1 MKSTV
6 PNVLPAPQSALRG
19 GLISLALPTLISS
32 LGSSIT
38 NVSLPTLAQVFGASF
53 QDVQWVV
60 IAYLLAIT
68 TLIVG
73 VGRLGDIISRRTL
86 LLAGLSLF
94 MLASLGCAVAPTIWW
109 LIAARVA
116 QGLGGAVMMAITL
129 ALVGETISKDKV
141 GRAMGLLGTLSA
153 VGTALG
159 PTLGGVLIA
168 GFGWQSIFLINLPLG
183 GVALFSVYRY
193 LPQTDPQQVAKQ
205 GSFDFVGMVLLGLTL
220 ALFSLAMTLG
230 HGHFGSLNSLLLL
243 GTAVAA
249 SAFVWVER
257 KVASPLVQLAL
268 LRQPI
273 LSSGLLTNMLV
284 STVIMTSF
292 VVGPFYLAHG
302 LELAPQQVGLVMSA
316 GPLIAALAG
325 VPSGYLVDR
334 FGAPQMISLGLL
346 GVCLGALALSMM
358 SPTQGVLGYILPICL
373 ITAGYALFQAANNT
387 AVIKQ
392 VGIERR
398 GVASG
403 LLNLAR
409 NLGFIIG
416 ASAMGGIFALA
427 SATSDIQLG
436 SAAGLQLTYLVAAVL
451 AGLGLL
457 MALWSQLYLKGQPAT
472 QE

>member
-19 GLISLALPTLISS
+19 GLISLALPTLLSS

-86 LLAGLSLF
+86 LLAGLGLF

-109 LIAARVA
+109 LIAARAA

-168 GFGWQSIFLINLPLG
+168 EFGWQSIFLINLPLG
-183 GVALFSVYRY
+183 GVALFCVYRY

-205 GSFDFVGMVLLGLTL
+205 GSFDFVGMALLGLTL

-230 HGHFGSLNSLLLL
+230 QGHFGSLNSLLLL

-257 KVASPLVQLAL
+257 KVASPLVQLTL

-302 LELAPQQVGLVMSA
+302 LGLAPQQVGLAMSA

-334 FGAPQMISLGLL
+334 FGAAQMISLGLL
-346 GVCLGALALSMM
+346 GVCLGALTLSMM

-416 ASAMGGIFALA
+416 ASA
-427 SATSDIQLG
+427 
-436 SAAGLQLTYLVAAVL
+436 
-451 AGLGLL
+451 
-457 MALWSQLYLKGQPAT
+457 
-472 QE
+472 

>member
-1 MKSTV
+1 MKTDA
-6 PNVLPAPQSALRG
+6 PNVLSLSPSALRG
-19 GLISLALPTLISS
+19 GLISLALPTLLSS

-38 NVSLPTLAQVFGASF
+38 NVSLPTLAQVVGASF

-60 IAYLLAIT
+60 IAYLLAVT

-86 LLAGLSLF
+86 LLAGLGLF
-94 MLASLGCAVAPTIWW
+94 MFSSLGCAVAPSIWW
-109 LIAARVA
+109 LIAARAV
-116 QGLGGAVMMAITL
+116 QGLGGAVMMVITL
-129 ALVGETISKDKV
+129 ALVGETINKEQV

-159 PTLGGVLIA
+159 PTLGGILIS
-168 GFGWQSIFLINLPLG
+168 GFGWPSIFLINLPLG
-183 GVALFSVYRY
+183 GIALFCAYRY
-193 LPQTDPQQVAKQ
+193 LPQTDAPRVNQPE
-205 GSFDFVGMVLLGLTL
+205 GFDFVGMALLGLTL
-220 ALFSLAMTLG
+220 GLFSLAMTLG
-230 HGHFGSLNSLLLL
+230 HGHFGSLNNLLLL
-243 GTAVAA
+243 GTAVAV

-257 KVASPLVQLAL
+257 KVASPLIQLAL

-273 LSSGLLTNMLV
+273 LSSGLLTNVLV

-302 LELAPQQVGLVMSA
+302 LGLAPQQVGLAMSA

-346 GVCLGALALSMM
+346 GVCLGALTLSML
-358 SPTQGVLGYILPICL
+358 SPMQGVLGYILPICL

-392 VGIERR
+392 VGVEQR
-398 GVASG
+398 GVTSG

-416 ASAMGGIFALA
+416 ASTMGGIFALA
-427 SATSDIQLG
+427 SAASDRQLG
-436 SAAGLQLTYLVAAVL
+436 SVAGLQVTYLVAAVL
-451 AGLGLL
+451 AGLGVL
-457 MALWSQLYLKGQPAT
+457 MALWSQFYCAEKSTA

>member
-1 MKSTV
+1 MKTDA
-6 PNVLPAPQSALRG
+6 PNVLSLSPSVLRG
-19 GLISLALPTLISS
+19 GLISLALPTLLSS

-38 NVSLPTLAQVFGASF
+38 NVSLPTLAQVFGATF

-73 VGRLGDIISRRTL
+73 VGRLGDIISCRTL
-86 LLAGLSLF
+86 LLAGLGLF
-94 MLASLGCAVAPTIWW
+94 MFASLGCAVAPTLWW
-109 LIAARVA
+109 LIAARVV
-116 QGLGGAVMMAITL
+116 QGLGGAVMMTITL
-129 ALVGETISKDKV
+129 ALVGETISKEKV

-183 GVALFSVYRY
+183 SVALFYIYRY
-193 LPQTDPQQVAKQ
+193 LPKTDPQRVTKQ
-205 GSFDFVGMVLLGLTL
+205 GGFDFVGMVLLGLTL

-243 GTAVAA
+243 GTVVAA

-257 KVASPLVQLAL
+257 KVANPLLQLAM

-302 LELAPQQVGLVMSA
+302 LSLAPQQVGLAMSA

-358 SPTQGVLGYILPICL
+358 SPAQGVLGYILPICL

-392 VGIERR
+392 VGVERR

-427 SATSDIQLG
+427 SSASNMRLG
-436 SAAGLQLTYLVAAVL
+436 SATGLQLTYLVAAVL

-457 MALWSQLYLKGQPAT
+457 MALCSQFYRRGKPAAY
-472 QE
+472 E

>member
-1 MKSTV
+1 MKTDA
-6 PNVLPAPQSALRG
+6 PNVLSLSPSALRG
-19 GLISLALPTLISS
+19 GLISLALPTLLSS

-73 VGRLGDIISRRTL
+73 VGRLGDIISRRKL
-86 LLAGLSLF
+86 LLAGLGLF

-183 GVALFSVYRY
+183 GVALFCVYRY
-193 LPQTDPQQVAKQ
+193 LPQTDPQQVTKQ
-205 GSFDFVGMVLLGLTL
+205 RSFDFVGMALLGLTL

-230 HGHFGSLNSLLLL
+230 HDHFGSLNSLLL

-249 SAFVWVER
+249 STFVWVER

-284 STVIMTSF
+284 SAVIMTSF

-302 LELAPQQVGLVMSA
+302 LGLAPQQVGLVMSA

-334 FGAPQMISLGLL
+334 FGAPRMISLGLL
-346 GVCLGALALSMM
+346 GVCLGALTLSMV
-358 SPTQGVLGYILPICL
+358 SPTQGVLGYISPICL

-427 SATSDIQLG
+427 SATSDIRLG
-436 SAAGLQLTYLVAAVL
+436 SAVGLQLTYLVAAIL

-457 MALWSQLYLKGQPAT
+457 MALWSQFYHRGQPVT
-472 QE
+472 QG

>member
-1 MKSTV
+1 MKTDV
-6 PNVLPAPQSALRG
+6 PNVLSLSPPALRG
-19 GLISLALPTLISS
+19 GLISLALPTLLSS

-73 VGRLGDIISRRTL
+73 VGRLGDIISRRKL
-86 LLAGLSLF
+86 LLAGLGLF

-183 GVALFSVYRY
+183 GIALFCVYHY
-193 LPQTDPQQVAKQ
+193 LPQTDPQQVTKP
-205 GSFDFVGMVLLGLTL
+205 GSFDFVGMALLGLTL

-268 LRQPI
+268 MRQPI

-346 GVCLGALALSMM
+346 GVCLGALTLSMM

-416 ASAMGGIFALA
+416 ASAMGGIFALV
-427 SATSDIQLG
+427 SATSDIRLG
-436 SAAGLQLTYLVAAVL
+436 SAFGLHLTYLVAAVL

-457 MALWSQLYLKGQPAT
+457 MALWSQFYHRGQPVT

>member
-6 PNVLPAPQSALRG
+6 PNILPAPPSALRG
-19 GLISLALPTLISS
+19 GLISLALPTLLSS
-32 LGSSIT
+32 LASSIT
-38 NVSLPTLAQVFGASF
+38 NVSLPTLAQVFNASF

-60 IAYLLAIT
+60 ITYLLAIT

-183 GVALFSVYRY
+183 GVALFCVYRY
-193 LPQTDPQQVAKQ
+193 LPQTAPQQVTKQ
-205 GSFDFVGMVLLGLTL
+205 GGFDFVGMALLGLTL

-230 HGHFGSLNSLLLL
+230 HGHYGSLNSLLLL

-249 SAFVWVER
+249 CAFVWVEK

-273 LSSGLLTNMLV
+273 LSCGLLTNMLV

-292 VVGPFYLAHG
+292 VVGPFYLAYG

-346 GVCLGALALSMM
+346 GVCLGASALSMI
-358 SPTQGVLGYILPICL
+358 SPTQGVVGYILPICL

-416 ASAMGGIFALA
+416 ASSMGGIFALA
-427 SATSDIQLG
+427 SAASDIRLG

-457 MALWSQLYLKGQPAT
+457 LALWSQLYRKGQPAT

>member
-1 MKSTV
+1 MKSSV
-6 PNVLPAPQSALRG
+6 PNVLPTPQSALRG
-19 GLISLALPTLISS
+19 GLISLALPTLLSS

-86 LLAGLSLF
+86 LLAGLGLF

-109 LIAARVA
+109 LIAARAA

-168 GFGWQSIFLINLPLG
+168 EFGWQSIFLINLPLG
-183 GVALFSVYRY
+183 GVALFCVYRY

-205 GSFDFVGMVLLGLTL
+205 GSFDFVGMALLGLTL

-230 HGHFGSLNSLLLL
+230 QGHFGSLNSLLLL

-257 KVASPLVQLAL
+257 KVASPLVQLTL

-302 LELAPQQVGLVMSA
+302 LELAPQQVGLAMSA

-334 FGAPQMISLGLL
+334 FGAAQMISLGLL
-346 GVCLGALALSMM
+346 GVCLGALTLSMM

-416 ASAMGGIFALA
+416 ASAMGGIFAFA
-427 SATSDIQLG
+427 SAASDIRLG

-457 MALWSQLYLKGQPAT
+457 MALWSQFYRREQPAT

>member
-1 MKSTV
+1 MKTDAQ
-6 PNVLPAPQSALRG
+6 NVLSLSPSALRG
-19 GLISLALPTLISS
+19 GLISLALPTLLSS

-38 NVSLPTLAQVFGASF
+38 NVSLPTLAQVFGATF

-86 LLAGLSLF
+86 LLAGLGLF
-94 MLASLGCAVAPTIWW
+94 MFASLGCAVAPTIWW
-109 LIAARVA
+109 LIAARTV
-116 QGLGGAVMMAITL
+116 QGLGGAVMMTITL
-129 ALVGETISKDKV
+129 ALVGETISKEKV

-159 PTLGGVLIA
+159 PTLGGGLIA
-168 GFGWQSIFLINLPLG
+168 VFGWQLIFLINLPLG
-183 GVALFSVYRY
+183 GVALFCIYHY
-193 LPQTDPQQVAKQ
+193 LPSTEPQRASKQ
-205 GSFDFVGMVLLGLTL
+205 GGFDFVGMALLGLTL

-230 HGHFGSLNSLLLL
+230 NDHFGSLNSLLLL
-243 GTAVAA
+243 GTAAAA

-257 KVASPLVQLAL
+257 KVSSPLIQLAL

-302 LELAPQQVGLVMSA
+302 LDLAPQQVGLAMSA

-334 FGAPQMISLGLL
+334 FGAAQMISLGLL
-346 GVCLGALALSMM
+346 GVCLGAFALSMM
-358 SPTQGVLGYILPICL
+358 SPVQGVLGYILPICL

-392 VGIERR
+392 VGVERR

-427 SATSDIQLG
+427 SASGDLRLG
-436 SAAGLQLTYLVAAVL
+436 SAAGLHLTYLVAAVL

-457 MALWSQLYLKGQPAT
+457 MALWSQFYRHKSV
-472 QE
+472 

>member
-19 GLISLALPTLISS
+19 GLISLALPTLLSS

-86 LLAGLSLF
+86 LLAGLGLF

-109 LIAARVA
+109 LIAARAA

-183 GVALFSVYRY
+183 GVALFCVYRY

-205 GSFDFVGMVLLGLTL
+205 GRFDFVGMALLGLTL

-302 LELAPQQVGLVMSA
+302 LGLAPQQVGLAMSA

-334 FGAPQMISLGLL
+334 FGAMQMISLGLL
-346 GVCLGALALSMM
+346 GVCLGALVLSMM
-358 SPTQGVLGYILPICL
+358 SPTQGVVGYILPICL

-427 SATSDIQLG
+427 SATSDIRLG
-436 SAAGLQLTYLVAAVL
+436 SAAGLQLTYLVATVL

-457 MALWSQLYLKGQPAT
+457 MALWSQFYRRGQPAT